1 MDNNIITLPQAPKRR
16 KPPGRRKNADLR
28 VREHLTGDEVM
39 RLMKAAKTVG
49 RHRMRDAALILTA
62 YRHAFRVSELVGLR
76 WDQIDFSAGHLYVKR
91 LKKGTS
97 STQPIIGDE
106 LRNFRRLQREYLPSP
121 YVFSTERGGPLSPD
135 AFQWIIKRAGQI
147 ANIPF
152 PVHPHM
158 LRHACGYKLA
168 NDGRDTRAIQ
178 GYLGHR
184 NIQHT
189 VRYTDLAPDRF
200 KDFWSE

>member
-1 MDNNIITLPQAPKRR
+1 MNNNVIELHQPPKSR
-16 KPPGRRKNADLR
+16 KSAGRKKNEDLR
-28 VREHLTGDEVM
+28 VREYLTGDEIS

-49 RHRMRDAALILTA
+49 RHRARDAALILTA
-62 YRHAFRVSELVGLR
+62 YRHALRVAELVTLR
-76 WDQIDFSAGHLYVKR
+76 WDQVDFTVGMLYVKR
-91 LKKGTS
+91 LKKGTP
-97 STQPIIGDE
+97 STQPIKGDE
-106 LRNFRRLQREYLPSP
+106 LRNFRALQRDYPPSP
-121 YVFSTERGGPLSPD
+121 YVFSSERGGPLSAD
-135 AFQWIIKRAGQI
+135 AFQSITKRAGEL

-168 NDGRDTRAIQ
+168 NDGRDTRSIQ

-200 KDFWSE
+200 KDFWS

>member
-121 YVFSTERGGPLSPD
+121 YVFSSERGGPLSSD
-135 AFQWIIKRAGQI
+135 AVW
-147 ANIPF
+147 NL
-152 PVHPHM
+152 V
-158 LRHACGYKLA
+158 C
-168 NDGRDTRAIQ
+168 
-178 GYLGHR
+178 
-184 NIQHT
+184 
-189 VRYTDLAPDRF
+189 
-200 KDFWSE
+200 

>member
-1 MDNNIITLPQAPKRR
+1 MDNNIIELPQPPKRR
-16 KPPGRRKNADLR
+16 KLPPSRKYADVR
-28 VREHLTGDEVM
+28 VREHLTADEIS
-39 RLMKAAKTVG
+39 RLMKAAKTIG
-49 RHRMRDAALILTA
+49 RHRIRDVALILTA
-62 YRHAFRVSELVGLR
+62 YRHALRVSELVSLR
-76 WDQIDFSAGHLYVKR
+76 WAQIDFTVGMLYVKR
-91 LKKGTS
+91 LKKGTP
-97 STQPIIGDE
+97 STQPINGDE
-106 LRNFRRLQREYLPSP
+106 LRNFRRLQREYPASP

-135 AFQWIIKRAGQI
+135 AFQWIVKRAGEL
-147 ANIPF
+147 AKIPF

-200 KDFWSE
+200 KDFWTD